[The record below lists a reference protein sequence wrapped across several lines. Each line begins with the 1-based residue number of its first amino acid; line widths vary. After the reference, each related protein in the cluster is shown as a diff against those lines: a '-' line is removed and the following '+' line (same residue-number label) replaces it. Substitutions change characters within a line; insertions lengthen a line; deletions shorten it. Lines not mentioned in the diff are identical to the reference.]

1 VSCGGCQNHRLGLY
15 DAILIKENHIA
26 AHGSI
31 GGAVDE
37 ARFLH
42 PGTLIEIEVEN
53 LNEFEQ
59 ALASSANRVLLD
71 NFSLDDLRAAV
82 ALNAGKIE
90 LEASGNVTLDNI
102 RAIADTGVNFIST
115 GALTKD
121 IKAIDLSMRFL

>member
-1 VSCGGCQNHRLGLY
+1 M
-15 DAILIKENHIA
+15 
-26 AHGSI
+26 
-31 GGAVDE
+31 
-37 ARFLH
+37 
-42 PGTLIEIEVEN
+42 IEVEVEN

-59 ALASSANRVLLD
+59 ALKSSANRVLLD

-82 ALNAGKIE
+82 ALSAGKIE

-102 RAIADTGVNFIST
+102 KAIADTGVNFIST